1 MASQPAIQDQSEL
14 LVPTLCLFEVYRH
27 VLRHLNREEALGVVG
42 AMHRGTVVELDNS
55 IALDAAELSVATRL
69 PLADSIILAT
79 ARTHGVTLWTQ
90 DVDFQGHEAV
100 SLHPKS

>member
-1 MASQPAIQDQSEL
+1 M
-14 LVPTLCLFEVYRH
+14 
-27 VLRHLNREEALGVVG
+27 LRHLDREEALGVVG

-69 PLADSIILAT
+69 PLADSIILAP

-90 DVDFQGHEAV
+90 NVDFQGHEAV